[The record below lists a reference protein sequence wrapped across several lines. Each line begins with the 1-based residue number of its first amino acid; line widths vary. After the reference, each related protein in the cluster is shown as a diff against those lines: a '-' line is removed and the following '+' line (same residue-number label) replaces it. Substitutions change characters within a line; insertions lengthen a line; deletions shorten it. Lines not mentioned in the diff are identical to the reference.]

1 MDGKTGSTIV
11 GDGIED
17 KPGEGV
23 VAFQHVSE
31 HVCGEVAVKRVSAL
45 SRPGTETVVA
55 SMREVGDVDV
65 QRRLEEDRADGLQV
79 RSCGPE
85 PPWHWPCCGS

>member
-31 HVCGEVAVKRVSAL
+31 HICGEVAVQRMSTL
-45 SRPGTETVVA
+45 PRSRTKTIISTMGK
-55 SMREVGDVDV
+55 VGNVDV
-65 QRRLEEDRADGLQV
+65 QGGLEEDGADRLQV
-79 RSCGPE
+79 GGRSPE
-85 PPWHWPCCGS
+85 PPWHWSCASC